1 MGVSYQTWILQ
12 DYIKKKVSERTFF
25 KMKLYLLFALLIAS
39 CLARR
44 KPPSPPSPDDSSD
57 DSSDTSSCNGDSCDL
72 CGTMTSYSEEIS
84 GDSRVI
90 TGNGCPPHYSI
101 CTGKGVVDGCGDVSE
116 EGSMTEATEQ
126 CFEYTIPAYPVLR
139 TDTYSVA
146 CEMGAIGVALNGV
159 AFYSGAVDT
168 DCTILDVDDDTA
180 EWTSFDMCGGH
191 SQQGGEYHYHFPPSC
206 LIEEAET
213 RSPTGTGHSPQ
224 IGWAF
229 DGFPVYGP
237 LYTGGVD
244 ASEYTDDCG
253 GIEEY
258 LSGVDDFAYR
268 YYVTGPTSD
277 LYSLPHDTPTTD
289 QFPYTFDCYAGY
301 TYDELSSGSTG
312 DDGYTSDYSPAA
324 TEGYTTS
331 FASYGESGNYVSS
344 YLSGGVCSA

>member
-1 MGVSYQTWILQ
+1 
-12 DYIKKKVSERTFF
+12 
-25 KMKLYLLFALLIAS
+25 MKLFLLCVLLIGS
-39 CLARR
+39 SVARR
-44 KPPSPPSPDDSSD
+44 APPTDDSSSSD
-57 DSSDTSSCNGDSCDL
+57 DSSDSGTTTCNGDSCDL
-72 CGTMTSYSEEIS
+72 CGTMTSYSESIS
-84 GDSRVI
+84 DDARVI

-101 CTGKGVVDGCGDVSE
+101 CTGKGVVSGCGDVGE

-168 DCTILDVDDDTA
+168 DCTLLDVDDDTA

-244 ASEYTDDCG
+244 ASDYTDDCG
-253 GIEEY
+253 GIQEE
-258 LSGVDDFAYR
+258 LSDVDNFSYR

-277 LYSLPHDTPTTD
+277 LYSLPHDTPTTS

-312 DDGYTSDYSPAA
+312 TAGYTSDYEAAA

-331 FASYGESGNYVSS
+331 FASYGTSGNYVSS
-344 YLSGGVCSA
+344 YLSDGVCSA

>member
-1 MGVSYQTWILQ
+1 MGIFCLAFQV
-12 DYIKKKVSERTFF
+12 YIIEKFLRASF
-25 KMKLYLLFALLIAS
+25 KMKLFLLCVLLIGS
-39 CLARR
+39 SVARR
-44 KPPSPPSPDDSSD
+44 APPTDDSSSSD
-57 DSSDTSSCNGDSCDL
+57 DSSDSGTTTCTGDSCDL
-72 CGTMTSYSEEIS
+72 CGTMGSYSESIS
-84 GDSRVI
+84 DDARVI

-101 CTGKGVVDGCGDVSE
+101 CTGKGVVSGCGDVGE

-168 DCTILDVDDDTA
+168 ECTLLDVDDDTA

-213 RSPTGTGHSPQ
+213 RSPTGTGHSSQ

-237 LYTGGVD
+237 LYTDGVD
-244 ASEYTDDCG
+244 ASTLTDDCG
-253 GIEEY
+253 GIQEE
-258 LSGVDDFAYR
+258 LSAVDNFKYR

-277 LYSLPHDTPTTD
+277 MYSLPHDTPTTD
-289 QFPYTFDCYAGY
+289 QFPFTFDCYAGY
-301 TYDELSSGSTG
+301 TYDEISSGSTG
-312 DDGYTSDYSPAA
+312 TDGYTSDYVPAA
-324 TEGYTTS
+324 TTGYTTS
-331 FASYGESGNYVSS
+331 FANYGDSGNYVSS
-344 YLSGGVCSA
+344 YLSDGVCSA